1 VSDENAA
8 KRPRNGGMPRASG
21 GGRPWVDRC
30 HLLSYETSVA
40 GRLDGTAILAADDDA
55 DNLEILQYLIGQQGG
70 VVRTARTA
78 AEALELLLVWTPDIL
93 VFDISMPDMDG
104 YQLLETIRGVARLRG
119 VPAMAVTA
127 HAYESDKARCLAAGF
142 AAHVSKPYDPGALI
156 ELLAGFTPQGVS
168 TSV

>member
-1 VSDENAA
+1 
-8 KRPRNGGMPRASG
+8 M
-21 GGRPWVDRC
+21 
-30 HLLSYETSVA
+30 A
-40 GRLDGTAILAADDDA
+40 GRLDGTEILAADDDA

-104 YQLLETIRGVARLRG
+104 YQLLETIRGVARLRA

-127 HAYESDKARCLAAGF
+127 HAYESDKERCLAAGF

-168 TSV
+168 TAV